1 MNPLKTPSF
10 FSLLLLIAL
19 PQMLFAQLDAWD
31 SDQDAMPNGW
41 EYHRGLDVNDPG
53 DAWQDPDQ
61 DGICNLFEYFLGAH
75 PQDPLQPAVINYS
88 GKEPLEAVIRRAPR
102 GSVLRIPEGEY
113 ALNYLYETF
122 SEAPR
127 LMIQGGWN
135 ADFTERDY
143 CRYPTVLDGGK
154 NGAIFNFLI
163 ASGNSAA
170 VVLDGLTLKNA
181 SRGAVDFVGYLAKA
195 QLMLA
200 NCTLVEN
207 EAGRFSSIVHFE
219 EGGSTLLSDF
229 IMVNTTVTD
238 NKGTGIR
245 MLQHANWTN
254 CKILH
259 SLIAFNDYAE
269 NDAGALASGYG
280 LSYRPASDS
289 LLHVQV
295 SNSILWG
302 NANADVRFDNQEGR
316 AVEVDS
322 RFNLYGRVEADSA
335 SGPFFSKYDRSQNP
349 LLVKDAAGRYY
360 LEERSPARGAG
371 RSIGFTEEASP
382 DVGILSCAGRLSTSV
397 EASVAVTEKMEL
409 YPNPASDELFI
420 EAALNE
426 AGPVRF
432 RIYNALGQ
440 LQLTPAVERRPP
452 GRQLFSFPV
461 NALQTGVYVV
471 ELVSGPG
478 RAPGDGSR
486 VFRDVFVKN

>member
-1 MNPLKTPSF
+1 
-10 FSLLLLIAL
+10 
-19 PQMLFAQLDAWD
+19 
-31 SDQDAMPNGW
+31 
-41 EYHRGLDVNDPG
+41 
-53 DAWQDPDQ
+53 
-61 DGICNLFEYFLGAH
+61 
-75 PQDPLQPAVINYS
+75 
-88 GKEPLEAVIRRAPR
+88 
-102 GSVLRIPEGEY
+102 
-113 ALNYLYETF
+113 
-122 SEAPR
+122 
-127 LMIQGGWN
+127 
-135 ADFTERDY
+135 
-143 CRYPTVLDGGK
+143 
-154 NGAIFNFLI
+154 
-163 ASGNSAA
+163 
-170 VVLDGLTLKNA
+170 
-181 SRGAVDFVGYLAKA
+181 
-195 QLMLA
+195 
-200 NCTLVEN
+200 
-207 EAGRFSSIVHFE
+207 
-219 EGGSTLLSDF
+219 
-229 IMVNTTVTD
+229 
-238 NKGTGIR
+238 

-302 NANADVRFDNQEGR
+302 NANADVRFDNPETR